1 MQNDKE
7 VLKSKSEFYRLFT
20 EDNNILGL
28 KYPFNKQEK
37 VILSCDSIFFAFL
50 RPFIWRTK
58 PEEAEVYGL
67 CVNNNN
73 IVSKCVVN
81 FQGPY
86 TENGNVFI
94 THFVT
99 AEGYRHKGYGT
110 ELLKNIVDFYSDR
123 VVLLGVEPDN
133 YIAYAMY
140 LKSGFKVMKRN
151 CIDKRF
157 GLLHDLLVYPH
168 T

>member
-7 VLKSKSEFYRLFT
+7 VLQGKPEFYRLFT

-58 PEEAEVYGL
+58 PEEAEIYGL
-67 CVNNNN
+67 CVNYN

-81 FQGPY
+81 FQGPH

-94 THFVT
+94 THFAT
-99 AEGYRHKGYGT
+99 AERYRHKGYGT
-110 ELLKNIVDFYSDR
+110 ELLKNIVDFYNDR
-123 VVLLGVEPDN
+123 VVSLGVEPDN

-151 CIDKRF
+151 CSDKRF
-157 GLLHDLLVYPH
+157 RVIYDLLVYPS